1 MSCVMVAKTMQR
13 YVLGKPY
20 GADHQKIDQ
29 AMSSD
34 LAHEATMDATKDGD
48 FVEETTNYVYY

>member
-1 MSCVMVAKTMQR
+1 
-13 YVLGKPY
+13 VLGKPH

-34 LAHEATMDATKDGD
+34 LAHEAAMDALRDGD
-48 FVEETTNYVYY
+48 FDAPSEMLIYM